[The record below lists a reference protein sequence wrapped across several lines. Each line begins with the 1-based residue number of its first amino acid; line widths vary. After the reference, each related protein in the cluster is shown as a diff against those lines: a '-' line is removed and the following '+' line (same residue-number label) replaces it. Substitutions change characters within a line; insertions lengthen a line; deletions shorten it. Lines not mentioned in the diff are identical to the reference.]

1 MSKPVILA
9 IDDDPAVLGAIDRDL
24 RHQYRHEYRVMK
36 AASANEGLETAQ
48 ALAARNTPIS
58 MFLVDQRMPEMSG
71 IELLR
76 EAMKLHPQSRRVLL
90 TAYADTEVAIQG
102 INEIGL
108 DHYLMKP
115 WDPPELR
122 LYPVLDDLLG
132 EWRARTRP
140 SFVGIRVLGSQWSPQ
155 SFAAKEFLSRNRVPY
170 EWVDVDQD
178 PAAHALAESLTN
190 DLTKL
195 PVVVFPDG
203 SHLTAPTTAELATKA
218 GLHTHATRPFYDV
231 IVVGGGPAGL
241 ANAVYAAS
249 EGLHTVL
256 VESQAAGGQAGTS
269 SMIENYLGFPA
280 GVTGADLAQRAT
292 MQARKF
298 GAELLMG
305 QEVVGLRR
313 EDPYRI
319 VKLGDG
325 TELTAY
331 TVVITTG
338 MTARTLD
345 APGVEAL
352 NGRGVYYGAA
362 MTEAARCRGKEI
374 CIVGGANSAGQG
386 ALFFSR
392 YASRVTMLIRAKDL
406 LPMMSHYL
414 ADRIRATPNIDVVC
428 GVEVSCVNGDGA
440 LASVVIRSIESG
452 EQRTLPAVAMFV
464 FIGVQPHTDAFDGV
478 LERDEAGFVITGAD
492 LPKEHGRPRGWTLER
507 DPFMFETSIPGVFAA
522 GDVRAGANRRVAA
535 AVGEGSAAI
544 YSVHRYLRTV

>member
-1 MSKPVILA
+1 VTKPVILA
-9 IDDDPAVLGAIDRDL
+9 VDDDPAVLGAIDRDL

-36 AASANEGLETAQ
+36 AGSADEGLETAR

-58 MFLVDQRMPEMSG
+58 LFIVDQRMPEMSG
-71 IELLR
+71 IDVLR

-90 TAYADTEVAIQG
+90 TAYADTDVAIQG

-140 SFVGIRVLGSQWSPQ
+140 SRVGIRVLGSQWSPQ
-155 SFAAKEFLSRNRVPY
+155 SFAAKEFLSRNRIPY

-178 PAAHALAESLTN
+178 PAARALAESLTT
-190 DLTKL
+190 DLTRL

-203 SHLTAPTTAELATKA
+203 SHLVVPTTAELATKA

-249 EGLHTVL
+249 EGLRTVL

-292 MQARKF
+292 MQAKKF
-298 GAELLMG
+298 GAELLTG
-305 QEVVGLRR
+305 QEVVALRR

-319 VKLGDG
+319 VVLGDG
-325 TELTAY
+325 TELSAY

-338 MTARTLD
+338 MSARTLE
-345 APGVEAL
+345 APGVEPL

-362 MTEAARCRGKEI
+362 MTEAARIRDREI
-374 CIVGGANSAGQG
+374 CVVGGANSAGQG

-392 YASRVTMLIRAKDL
+392 YASRVTMLIRASDL
-406 LPMMSHYL
+406 QPMMSQYL
-414 ADRIRATPNIDVVC
+414 AERIRATPNIDVVC
-428 GVEVSCVNGDGA
+428 GVEVACVNGDGS
-440 LASVVIRSIESG
+440 LTSVVVKSISSG
-452 EQRTLPAVAMFV
+452 AERVIPSVAMFV
-464 FIGVQPHTDAFDGV
+464 FIGVKPHTDAFAGT
-478 LERDEAGFVITGAD
+478 LERDEAGFVITGVD
-492 LPKEHGRPRGWTLER
+492 LPKEHGKPRGWTLER